1 MINNICIIEDSLVE
15 RKILQSILTGPNFKF
30 FGEPVKFL
38 EYLYSKPN
46 IDLIITDNILP
57 KITGIELSKINRTE
71 YKLFFIPIVLLSNS
85 EFTIQND
92 LYQYI
97 NSFIL
102 KPSTISEYKI
112 ILDHTITYW
121 TTINRKL

>member
-1 MINNICIIEDSLVE
+1 MINDVCIIEDSLVE
-15 RKILQSILTGPNFKF
+15 RKILQSILIGPNFKF
-30 FGEPVKFL
+30 FAEPIKFL
-38 EYLYSKPN
+38 EYLYNKPN

-57 KITGIELSKINRTE
+57 KITGIELSKIIRTE